1 MKLVVATL
9 ALIGC
14 GGDVVHGTVPP
25 DLRDVERA
33 GEGLVNVTFG
43 QFPERT
49 PDWVRAKQVEA
60 ILVTVWDKTKAA
72 TPGLPATQ
80 VMQID
85 AAIATLTS
93 SIASMNQKDAA
104 YASNAIGLAV
114 PALYDY
120 FHPDA
125 PQEIV
130 RLDAVFRQV
139 GLDAHFGDW
148 NAARLDLT
156 SMKADA
162 ATSMPAVGARVPS
175 CHRVGGTATVQSDI
189 TSSLTNLDTAISG
202 MDKTAAEIESENGA
216 LEIDTLELL
225 FDCPPDNEKPSHG
238 LGASCASNQDCDPG
252 QVCDLGN
259 AGGKCAPDPANAAI
273 GSRCTTTTD
282 CGTDSRSACQT
293 EAGDGYPGG
302 YCFMEP
308 CDDIQTCPPG
318 ATCVALGSETPGCFK
333 SCTIDADCV
342 RSPASATEHYV
353 CQLFST
359 TPPVGFGPTAMG
371 CSFACT
377 RDADCHTPLTCDTT
391 SGKCKP

>member
-1 MKLVVATL
+1 MKLAIATL

-14 GGDVVHGTVPP
+14 GGDIAHGTVPP

-43 QFPERT
+43 QFPART

-60 ILVTVWDKTKAA
+60 ILVTVWNKTKMA
-72 TPGLPATQ
+72 TPELPPAQ
-80 VMQID
+80 MMQLD

-93 SIASMNQKDAA
+93 SIDSMTQKDAA

-139 GLDAHFGDW
+139 GLDAHFGNW
-148 NAARLDLT
+148 TAARADLT
-156 SMKADA
+156 SMNADYAASKAA
-162 ATSMPAVGARVPS
+162 IGTRVPT

-189 TSSLTNLDTAISG
+189 EASLAHLDSAINA
-202 MDKTAAEIESENGA
+202 MDQMAAETESENGA

-225 FDCPPDNEKPSHG
+225 FDCPPDNQKPTHG
-238 LGASCASNQDCDPG
+238 LGASCASNSDCDAG
-252 QVCDLGN
+252 QVCDLAN

-273 GSRCTTTTD
+273 GTRCTTTTD
-282 CGTDSRSACQT
+282 CGTDPRSACQT

-308 CDDIQTCPPG
+308 CDDVQTCPPG

-333 SCTIDADCV
+333 ACTSDTECA

>member
-1 MKLVVATL
+1 MKLAVTTL

-14 GGDVVHGTVPP
+14 GGDVVHGTVPA

-43 QFPERT
+43 QFPDRM
-49 PDWVRAKQVEA
+49 PDWARAKQVET
-60 ILVTVWDKTKAA
+60 ILVTVWNKTKAA
-72 TPGLPATQ
+72 TPGLPAEQ

-85 AAIATLTS
+85 AAVATLTS
-93 SIASMNQKDAA
+93 SITSMNQKDAA
-104 YASNAIGLAV
+104 YASNAVGLAV
-114 PALYDY
+114 PSLYDY

-148 NAARLDLT
+148 AAARADLT
-156 SMKADA
+156 SMKADYA
-162 ATSMPAVGARVPS
+162 ASRAAVGARVPT

-189 TSSLTNLDTAISG
+189 ESSLSNLDTSISA
-202 MDKTAAEIESENGA
+202 MDKTASETESENGA

-225 FDCPPDNEKPSHG
+225 FDCPPDNAKPAHG
-238 LGASCASNQDCDPG
+238 LGASCASNNDCDTG
-252 QVCDLGN
+252 QVCDLNN
-259 AGGKCAPDPANAAI
+259 AGGKCAPDPANASI
-273 GSRCTTTTD
+273 GTRCTTTTD

-318 ATCVALGSETPGCFK
+318 ATCVALGNETPGCFK
-333 SCTIDADCV
+333 ACTADSDCV
-342 RSPASATEHYV
+342 RSPVSVTEHYV

>member
-1 MKLVVATL
+1 MKLAVATL
-9 ALIGC
+9 ALVGC
-14 GGDVVHGTVPP
+14 GGDVVHGTVPA

-43 QFPERT
+43 PFPDRT
-49 PDWVRAKQVEA
+49 PDWARAKQVEA

-72 TPGLPATQ
+72 TPDLPPAQ
-80 VMQID
+80 VKQLD
-85 AAIATLTS
+85 DAIATLTS
-93 SIASMNQKDAA
+93 SIASMTQKDAA
-104 YASNAIGLAV
+104 YASNAVGLAV
-114 PALYDY
+114 PALFDY

-139 GLDAHFGDW
+139 GLDTHFDDW
-148 NAARLDLT
+148 TAARADLT
-156 SMKADA
+156 SMKADYAVSNA
-162 ATSMPAVGARVPS
+162 AIGARVPT

-189 TSSLTNLDTAISG
+189 EVSLANLDTAISAK
-202 MDKTAAEIESENGA
+202 DKTGAETESENGA
-216 LEIDTLELL
+216 LEVDTLELL
-225 FDCPPDNEKPSHG
+225 FDCPPDNQKPTHG
-238 LGASCASNQDCDPG
+238 LGASCASNHDCDTG
-252 QVCDLGN
+252 QVCDLNN
-259 AGGKCAPDPANAAI
+259 AGGKCAPDPANASI
-273 GSRCTTTTD
+273 GTRCTTTTD

-308 CDDIQTCPPG
+308 CDDVQTCPPG
-318 ATCVALGSETPGCFK
+318 ATCVALGNETPGCFEA
-333 SCTIDADCV
+333 CTTDADCV
-342 RSPASATEHYV
+342 RAPASPTEHYV

-359 TPPVGFGPTAMG
+359 TPPVGFGPTALA
-371 CSFACT
+371 CSFPCT